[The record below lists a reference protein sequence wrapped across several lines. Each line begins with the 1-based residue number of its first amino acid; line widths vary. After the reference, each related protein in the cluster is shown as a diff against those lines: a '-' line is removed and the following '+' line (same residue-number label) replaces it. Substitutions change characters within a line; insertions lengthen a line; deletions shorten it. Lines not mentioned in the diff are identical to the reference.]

1 MSIKK
6 KGGRKMLTRDKEFF
20 KNELELIRLILTD
33 KNQADADKLQYI
45 SEVVQRLK
53 DHFFLEEE
61 F

>member
-1 MSIKK
+1 
-6 KGGRKMLTRDKEFF
+6 MLERDRDFF

-33 KNQADADKLQYI
+33 KNQADIDKLLYI

-53 DHFFLEEE
+53 DHFFIDEE

>member
-1 MSIKK
+1 
-6 KGGRKMLTRDKEFF
+6 MLTRDRDYF

-33 KNQADADKLQYI
+33 ENQADADKLQYI

-53 DHFFLEEE
+53 DHFFIDEE

>member
-1 MSIKK
+1 
-6 KGGRKMLTRDKEFF
+6 MLTRDRDYF

-33 KNQADADKLQYI
+33 ENQADADKLQYI

-53 DHFFLEEE
+53 DEFFIDEE